1 MIRAVTAATDDRFE
15 RVLALVRSRGGRI
28 TDTRRAVLRAMFDSK
43 EHHLTANDILA
54 SVADV
59 DPEPDRATVYRTLE
73 LLTDLGVVEHVH
85 LGHSA
90 AVYHLADVPHQHL
103 VCDRCGAVVQVP
115 LELFAPLLQRID
127 DDFEFAVEPGHFA
140 LTGLCKAC
148 RKKN

>member
-1 MIRAVTAATDDRFE
+1 
-15 RVLALVRSRGGRI
+15 
-28 TDTRRAVLRAMFDSK
+28 LRAMFDSD

-54 SVADV
+54 TVADV

-73 LLTDLGVVEHVH
+73 LLTELGVVEHVH

-90 AVYHLADVPHQHL
+90 AVYHLSDVPHQHL

-115 LELFAPLLQRID
+115 LSLFGPLLQQIE
-127 DDFEFAVEPGHFA
+127 DDFAFAVEPGHFA

-148 RKKN
+148 RDND